1 MRDTDQSEYEIEE
14 VAVTDQDIRRMA
26 LGYIDEAFAEAVA
39 CGIDSAAVSHAALF
53 TAFADLAYPGSIYH
67 AMTGEQVF
75 VILITI
81 VMTTVLLLG
90 LIQRERHGLANI
102 GFESVLLLLLYCG
115 GMALL
120 LGGAV
125 TGG

>member
-1 MRDTDQSEYEIEE
+1 MSGNEILALAMFASFIALVFTGFP
-14 VAVTDQDIRRMA
+14 VAWI
-26 LGYIDEAFAEAVA
+26 LGGLAV
-39 CGIDSAAVSHAALF
+39 LF